1 LRFQDLLVKKVS
13 IFVDE
18 ETSKDKETKHRKEKV
33 AWLILWGDEGT
44 TNMIDEYH
52 LKDAPVR
59 PENPKL
65 PEPTKDYA
73 T

>member
-1 LRFQDLLVKKVS
+1 LLAKKAT

-33 AWLILWGDEGT
+33 AWLVLWGDEGT
-44 TNMIDEYH
+44 TNMIDIYG

-59 PENPKL
+59 PENPKK
-65 PEPTKDYA
+65 PEPKPEIIKDHK
-73 T
+73 